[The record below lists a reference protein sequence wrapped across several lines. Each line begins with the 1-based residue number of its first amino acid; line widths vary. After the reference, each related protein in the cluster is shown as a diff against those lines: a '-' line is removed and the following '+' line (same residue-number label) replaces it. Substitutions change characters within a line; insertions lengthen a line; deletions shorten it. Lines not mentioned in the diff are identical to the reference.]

1 MLALVLLTAPSDT
14 DYNVIL
20 TLLTGTTTFN
30 TENLSFRLPKPDVAY
45 SVGVQAVNSVGNGET
60 IFALDSKYL
69 GSDNRAIVLY
79 SASVV

>member
-1 MLALVLLTAPSDT
+1 MLSLVLLIAHSADT

-30 TENLSFRLPKPDVAY
+30 TDNLSFRLPKPDMAY

-60 IFALDSKYL
+60 IFAFDSKL
-69 GSDNRAIVLY
+69 IRQ
-79 SASVV
+79 